1 MATGKNIKF
10 HRENKGLTLE
20 QLSVLS
26 DVDVGTI
33 SALEVRDSSRSKFF
47 SQIAT
52 ALGMTVAELEI
63 DPAEYK
69 KMKSGKSD
77 DAGAISVAGLK
88 IKSIEQ
94 QLLDMY
100 RGMSQAHKEVLEQ
113 LANSLYTIDNPRDKV
128 AAGRDTKKK
137 EKNSL

>member
-69 KMKSGKSD
+69 KMKSGKSE

-100 RGMSQAHKEVLEQ
+100 RGMSQAHKEALEQ
-113 LANSLYTIDNPRDKV
+113 LANCLYTIDNPRDKI

-137 EKNSL
+137 VSN